1 MKVTKLYIIHGS
13 RETVEKMANIL
24 EGANFLAPTSN
35 YFDYSA
41 YDDYVIVRFNWDEVM
56 ANEKFICLLDTIN
69 INEKNIAFDYDV
81 EADTTD
87 QYNAFIAGIEAVISA
102 TPCPIELVGVD
113 NEFGYHYYLSESLSI
128 YIEEFK
134 KRVDRGY

>member
-1 MKVTKLYIIHGS
+1 MKVTKLYIIHGNS
-13 RETVEKMANIL
+13 TIVEQMANIL
-24 EGANFLAPTSN
+24 KGANFFAPNSSQ
-35 YFDYSA
+35 FDYSA

-56 ANEKFICLLDTIN
+56 MNDKFVCLLDTLN
-69 INEKNIAFDYDV
+69 ISDKNIAFDYDV

-102 TPCPIELVGVD
+102 TPCPIELVGID
-113 NEFGYHYYLSESLSI
+113 NEFGYHYYLSQGLSI

>member
-1 MKVTKLYIIHGS
+1 MKVLKLYIIHGS
-13 RETVEKMANIL
+13 REIVEKMANIL
-24 EGANFLAPTSN
+24 EGANFLAPTPN

-69 INEKNIAFDYDV
+69 INENNIAFDYAV

-102 TPCPIELVGVD
+102 TPCPIELVGIN
-113 NEFGYHYYLSESLSI
+113 NEFGYHYYLSQSLSI